1 MLVCA
6 GAGVYFYVMVID
18 AVAVHAGQMECLGG
32 FPSMMARGGGL
43 SGDWKPA
50 CDETPLYVV
59 PLLDGLLCPLL
70 VRCPREATPRSGS
83 HSPPC
88 SLPVQAYSA
97 VLLRSRRLDI
107 FAGQQVLAAVAS
119 ARAAPGSK
127 GGTAGAAAGTA
138 EFTGGDPE
146 YAARAAERAAEAEE
160 ARGRFKTQQ
169 QSGGAAQRPAFQ

>member
-1 MLVCA
+1 M
-6 GAGVYFYVMVID
+6 
-18 AVAVHAGQMECLGG
+18 
-32 FPSMMARGGGL
+32 
-43 SGDWKPA
+43 
-50 CDETPLYVV
+50 
-59 PLLDGLLCPLL
+59 
-70 VRCPREATPRSGS
+70 
-83 HSPPC
+83 
-88 SLPVQAYSA
+88 QAYSA

-127 GGTAGAAAGTA
+127 GGAAGAAAAGTA